1 MATTMNTFTPTTVKI
16 FVNDEA
22 KFQFAKDIFEQK
34 LQTEVFQ
41 NLMNTI
47 TNVEDDTKDT
57 SVNDVHDVVSDLI
70 DQVVNEVDKE
80 PDVPT
85 TQNVDI
91 TEPVV
96 NMLVDQETMNHEY
109 DENDIYVDNKYVKD
123 GYYVDI
129 KIHLTPEDVG

>member
-1 MATTMNTFTPTTVKI
+1 MATMNTFAPTTVKI
-16 FVNDEA
+16 FVDDEA

-96 NMLVDQETMNHEY
+96 NMLVDQ
-109 DENDIYVDNKYVKD
+109 
-123 GYYVDI
+123 
-129 KIHLTPEDVG
+129 